1 MLLLDMKKIF
11 LILLVMFSL
20 LPLNAQNMRQIWLEM
35 PDSIVPY
42 LNRSLRTE
50 LADYV
55 TMGMKS
61 EVMNALRDTTRIE
74 KLTDDYIL
82 VQLSNATKL
91 EIKSLDASTIAMI
104 QTWCGPLA
112 ESKLSLFSNNW
123 EVKPLNIDVS
133 PMFVKPDTM
142 SQQRYSELLDM
153 ANVTMNEMQL
163 SVKDNS
169 LTIKYSV
176 PLLSSTDKKEM
187 QAILRQRKLN
197 WNGTTFK

>member
-1 MLLLDMKKIF
+1 MKKIF
-11 LILLVMFSL
+11 LILLVSFSL

-61 EVMNALRDTTRIE
+61 EVLNALRDTTRIE

-91 EIKSLDASTIAMI
+91 EIKSLDASTIAMV

-123 EVKPLNIDVS
+123 EAKQLNIDVS

-187 QAILRQRKLN
+187 QVILRQRKLN

>member
-1 MLLLDMKKIF
+1 MKKIF
-11 LILLVMFSL
+11 LILLVSFSL

-61 EVMNALRDTTRIE
+61 EVRNALRDTTRIE

-91 EIKSLDASTIAMI
+91 EIKSLDASTIAMV

-123 EVKPLNIDVS
+123 EVKPLNVDVS

-153 ANVTMNEMQL
+153 ANVIMNEMQL
-163 SVKDNS
+163 SVKGNS

>member
-1 MLLLDMKKIF
+1 MKKIF
-11 LILLVMFSL
+11 LILLVSFSL

-91 EIKSLDASTIAMI
+91 EIKSLDASTIAMV

-112 ESKLSLFSNNW
+112 ESKLSLFSINW

>member
-1 MLLLDMKKIF
+1 MKKIF
-11 LILLVMFSL
+11 LILLVTFSL

-91 EIKSLDASTIAMI
+91 EIKSLDASTIAMV

-133 PMFVKPDTM
+133 SMFVKPDTM

>member
-1 MLLLDMKKIF
+1 MKKIF
-11 LILLVMFSL
+11 LILLVSFSL

-82 VQLSNATKL
+82 VKLSNATKL
-91 EIKSLDASTIAMI
+91 EIKSLDASTIAMV

-123 EVKPLNIDVS
+123 EVKPLNVDVS

-187 QAILRQRKLN
+187 QAILRQIKLN

>member
-1 MLLLDMKKIF
+1 MKKIF
-11 LILLVMFSL
+11 LILLVTFSL

-91 EIKSLDASTIAMI
+91 EIKSLDASTIAMV

-112 ESKLSLFSNNW
+112 ESKLSLFTNNW

-187 QAILRQRKLN
+187 QAILRQIKLN

>member
-1 MLLLDMKKIF
+1 MKKIF
-11 LILLVMFSL
+11 LILLVTFSL

-197 WNGTTFK
+197 WNGTTFN

>member
-1 MLLLDMKKIF
+1 MKKIF
-11 LILLVMFSL
+11 LILLGTFSL

-82 VQLSNATKL
+82 VNLSNATKL

-123 EVKPLNIDVS
+123 EVKPLNVDVS

>member
-1 MLLLDMKKIF
+1 MKKIF
-11 LILLVMFSL
+11 LILLVTFSL

-74 KLTDDYIL
+74 KLTDDYIW

-91 EIKSLDASTIAMI
+91 EIKSLDASTIAMV

>member
-1 MLLLDMKKIF
+1 MKKIF
-11 LILLVMFSL
+11 LILLVTFSL

-123 EVKPLNIDVS
+123 EAKQLNIDVS

-142 SQQRYSELLDM
+142 SQQRYSELLDI

>member
-1 MLLLDMKKIF
+1 MKKIF
-11 LILLVMFSL
+11 LILLVSFSL

>member
-1 MLLLDMKKIF
+1 MKKIF
-11 LILLVMFSL
+11 LILLVSFSL

-91 EIKSLDASTIAMI
+91 EIKSLDASTIAMV

-153 ANVTMNEMQL
+153 ANVTMNEIQL

-176 PLLSSTDKKEM
+176 PLLSSTDKKEI
-187 QAILRQRKLN
+187 QAILGQRKLN

>member
-1 MLLLDMKKIF
+1 MKKIF
-11 LILLVMFSL
+11 LILLVTFSL

-187 QAILRQRKLN
+187 QATLRQRKLN

>member
-1 MLLLDMKKIF
+1 MKKIF
-11 LILLVMFSL
+11 LILLVTFSL

-55 TMGMKS
+55 TMSMKS

-91 EIKSLDASTIAMI
+91 EIKSLDASTIAMV

-163 SVKDNS
+163 SVKNNS

>member
-1 MLLLDMKKIF
+1 MKKIF
-11 LILLVMFSL
+11 LILLVTFSL

-91 EIKSLDASTIAMI
+91 EIKSLDASTIAMV

-112 ESKLSLFSNNW
+112 ESKLSLFTNNW

>member
-1 MLLLDMKKIF
+1 MKKIF
-11 LILLVMFSL
+11 LILLVTFSL

-91 EIKSLDASTIAMI
+91 EIKSLDASTIAMV

-123 EVKPLNIDVS
+123 EAKPLNIDVS
-133 PMFVKPDTM
+133 PIFVKPDTM

-153 ANVTMNEMQL
+153 ANITMNEFQL

>member
-1 MLLLDMKKIF
+1 MKKIF
-11 LILLVMFSL
+11 LILLVTFSL

-82 VQLSNATKL
+82 VKLSNATKL
-91 EIKSLDASTIAMI
+91 EIKSLDASTIAMV

-153 ANVTMNEMQL
+153 ANVIMNEMQL

>member
-1 MLLLDMKKIF
+1 MKKIF
-11 LILLVMFSL
+11 LILLVTFSL

-91 EIKSLDASTIAMI
+91 EIKSLDASTIAMV

-187 QAILRQRKLN
+187 QAILRQRKVN

>member
-1 MLLLDMKKIF
+1 MKKIF
-11 LILLVMFSL
+11 LILLVSFSL

-61 EVMNALRDTTRIE
+61 EVRNALRDTTRIE

-91 EIKSLDASTIAMI
+91 EIKSLDASTIAMV

-123 EVKPLNIDVS
+123 EVKPLNVDVS

>member
-1 MLLLDMKKIF
+1 MKKIF

-82 VQLSNATKL
+82 VKLSNATKL
-91 EIKSLDASTIAMI
+91 EIKSLDASTIAMV

>member
-1 MLLLDMKKIF
+1 MKKIF
-11 LILLVMFSL
+11 LILLVTFSL

-91 EIKSLDASTIAMI
+91 EIKSLDASTIAMV

-153 ANVTMNEMQL
+153 ANVTMNEIQL

>member
-1 MLLLDMKKIF
+1 MKKIF
-11 LILLVMFSL
+11 LILLVSFSL

-187 QAILRQRKLN
+187 QAMLRQRKLN

>member
-1 MLLLDMKKIF
+1 MKKIF
-11 LILLVMFSL
+11 LILLVTFSL

-91 EIKSLDASTIAMI
+91 EIKSLDASTIAMV

>member
-1 MLLLDMKKIF
+1 MKKIF
-11 LILLVMFSL
+11 LILLVTFSL

>member
-1 MLLLDMKKIF
+1 MKKIF

-91 EIKSLDASTIAMI
+91 EIKSLDASTIAMV

>member
-1 MLLLDMKKIF
+1 MKKIF
-11 LILLVMFSL
+11 LILLVSFSL

-55 TMGMKS
+55 TMGMKL

>member
-1 MLLLDMKKIF
+1 MKKIF

-82 VQLSNATKL
+82 VKLSNATKL
-91 EIKSLDASTIAMI
+91 EIKSLDTSTIAMV

-133 PMFVKPDTM
+133 LMFVKPDTM

>member
-1 MLLLDMKKIF
+1 MKKIF
-11 LILLVMFSL
+11 LILLVTFSL

-61 EVMNALRDTTRIE
+61 EVINALRDTTRIE

-91 EIKSLDASTIAMI
+91 EIKSLDASTIAMV

>member
-1 MLLLDMKKIF
+1 MKKIF
-11 LILLVMFSL
+11 LILLVSFSL

-82 VQLSNATKL
+82 VNLSNATKL
-91 EIKSLDASTIAMI
+91 EIKSLDASTIAMV

-112 ESKLSLFSNNW
+112 ESKLSLFTNNW
-123 EVKPLNIDVS
+123 EAKQLNIDVS

>member
-1 MLLLDMKKIF
+1 MKKIF
-11 LILLVMFSL
+11 LILLVTFSL

-82 VQLSNATKL
+82 VKLSNATKL
-91 EIKSLDASTIAMI
+91 EIKSLDASTIAMV

-176 PLLSSTDKKEM
+176 PLLSSTDKKDM

>member
-1 MLLLDMKKIF
+1 
-11 LILLVMFSL
+11 MFSL

-50 LADYV
+50 LADYI

>member
-1 MLLLDMKKIF
+1 MKKIF
-11 LILLVMFSL
+11 LILLVTFSL

-55 TMGMKS
+55 TMGMKL

-91 EIKSLDASTIAMI
+91 EIKSLDASTIAMV

-187 QAILRQRKLN
+187 QVILRQRKLN

>member
-1 MLLLDMKKIF
+1 MKKIF
-11 LILLVMFSL
+11 LILLVTFSL

-91 EIKSLDASTIAMI
+91 EIKGLDAPTIAMV

>member
-1 MLLLDMKKIF
+1 MKKIF
-11 LILLVMFSL
+11 LILLVSFSL

-50 LADYV
+50 LADYI

-82 VQLSNATKL
+82 VNLSNATKL
-91 EIKSLDASTIAMI
+91 EIKSLDASTIAMV

-112 ESKLSLFSNNW
+112 ESKLSLFTNNW
-123 EVKPLNIDVS
+123 EAKQLNIDVS
-133 PMFVKPDTM
+133 PMFVKPDIM

>member
-1 MLLLDMKKIF
+1 MKKIF
-11 LILLVMFSL
+11 LILLVTFSL

-91 EIKSLDASTIAMI
+91 EIKSLDASTIAMV

-123 EVKPLNIDVS
+123 EAKQLNIDVS

>member
-1 MLLLDMKKIF
+1 MKKIF
-11 LILLVMFSL
+11 LILLVSFSL

-74 KLTDDYIL
+74 KLADDYIL

-91 EIKSLDASTIAMI
+91 EIKSLDASTIAMV

>member
-1 MLLLDMKKIF
+1 MKIF
-11 LILLVMFSL
+11 LILLVTFSL

-91 EIKSLDASTIAMI
+91 EIKSLDASTIAMV

-123 EVKPLNIDVS
+123 EVKPLSIDVS

-153 ANVTMNEMQL
+153 ANVTMSEMQL

>member
-1 MLLLDMKKIF
+1 MKKIF
-11 LILLVMFSL
+11 LILLVSFSL

-82 VQLSNATKL
+82 VKLSNATKL
-91 EIKSLDASTIAMI
+91 EIKSLDTSTIAMV

-133 PMFVKPDTM
+133 LMFVKPDTM

>member
-91 EIKSLDASTIAMI
+91 EIKSLDASTIAMV